1 MFGLKVS
8 RLYTAFRQELNR
20 MSEKRDYYEVLGVPK
35 SATDAELKKAYR
47 NLAKK
52 YHPDVNPGN
61 KEAEAKFKEAN
72 EAYEIL
78 SDAQKRSRYDQFGHA
93 GTDPNG
99 FGGGAGGFSDFDF
112 GGIGDIFETFFGG
125 SGFGG
130 GGRSRNKRGPQ
141 KGADLK
147 YAMEISFEEAAFGVE
162 REINISRMEVC
173 SKCTGS
179 GAKPGTQAS
188 TCQHCN
194 GTGQVQ
200 IKQNTPFGQF
210 VNAKTCDVCK
220 GEGKIITDP
229 CPACNGKGK
238 LRNNVKLKIN
248 VPAGIDDG
256 QTISLRGEG
265 DPGSKGGPNG
275 DLFLN
280 IRVKPHSLFKR
291 QGNDVICDVP
301 ITFTQAALGAELEV
315 PTLDGKVKYTVPEG
329 TQTGSVFRLK
339 GKGIPFLRGNG
350 RGDQYVKV
358 SIDVPKKL
366 TERQRALL
374 REFAELSGDE
384 AHEQRK
390 SFFDKMK
397 DAFK

>member
-1 MFGLKVS
+1 
-8 RLYTAFRQELNR
+8 
-20 MSEKRDYYEVLGVPK
+20 MSEKRDYYEVLGVQK
-35 SATDAELKKAYR
+35 GASDAELKKAYR

-72 EAYEIL
+72 EAYEVL
-78 SDAQKRSRYDQFGHA
+78 SDPQKRSRYDQFGHA

-130 GGRSRNKRGPQ
+130 GRSRSKRGPQ
-141 KGADLK
+141 KGADIK
-147 YAMEISFEEAAFGVE
+147 YSMEISFEEAAFGIE
-162 REINISRMEVC
+162 REINVSRMEVC
-173 SKCTGS
+173 SKCTGT
-179 GAKPGTQAS
+179 GAKPGTNAS

-210 VNAKTCDVCK
+210 INTKTCDVCK

-280 IRVKPHSLFKR
+280 IRVRPHPLFKR
-291 QGNDVICDVP
+291 QGNDVVCEVP

-358 SIDVPKKL
+358 NIDVPKKL
-366 TERQRALL
+366 NEKQKAILK
-374 REFAELSGDE
+374 EFAELSGDE
-384 AHEQRK
+384 VHEQRK
-390 SFFDKMK
+390 GFFDKMK

>member
-1 MFGLKVS
+1 
-8 RLYTAFRQELNR
+8 
-20 MSEKRDYYEVLGVPK
+20 MSEKRDYYEVLGVQK
-35 SATDAELKKAYR
+35 GASDADLKKAYR
-47 NLAKK
+47 NLAKQ

-72 EAYEIL
+72 EAYEVL
-78 SDAQKRSRYDQFGHA
+78 SNPEKRSRYDQFGHA

-99 FGGGAGGFSDFDF
+99 FGGAGGFSDFDF

-130 GGRSRNKRGPQ
+130 SRSRTRRGPQ
-141 KGADLK
+141 KGADIK
-147 YAMEISFEEAAFGVE
+147 YSMEISFEEAAFGVE

-173 SKCTGS
+173 SKCTGT
-179 GAKPGTQAS
+179 GAKPGTHAS

-200 IKQNTPFGQF
+200 VKQNTPFGQF
-210 VNAKTCDVCK
+210 INSKTCDVCK
-220 GEGKIITDP
+220 GEGKIIADP

-280 IRVKPHSLFKR
+280 IRVKKHPLYKR
-291 QGNDVICDVP
+291 QGNDVVCEVP

-358 SIDVPKKL
+358 NIDVPKKL
-366 TERQRALL
+366 NEKQKELL
-374 REFAELSGDE
+374 KEFAELGGDE
-384 AHEQRK
+384 VHEQRK
-390 SFFDKMK
+390 GFFDKMK